1 MTKKYSFGNGESRE
15 KLHSE
20 IAFGDNLIFPAQIED
35 LPLKKGSLAE
45 IPKTGFQEVIKLI
58 LLSGLTLFFGTEVLG
73 GHLLDEPVRFLFSLI
88 QTLHLFHQNE
98 AEIVLGVSGGSY
110 YIDGETM
117 FASRGENVDSA
128 GLHCWSGF
136 VWMPTSSVEGARVTE
151 AARSG
156 PQPKSLIMPRE
167 KSLPFH
173 FGRDFFCIKPPCF
186 EHDGVFI

>member
-110 YIDGETM
+110 SIDGETM
-117 FASRGENVDSA
+117 FRAVAKTSIPQASIA
-128 GLHCWSGF
+128 GRASSGCRHPRSKG
-136 VWMPTSSVEGARVTE
+136 VMGSKANLNSS
-151 AARSG
+151 
-156 PQPKSLIMPRE
+156 
-167 KSLPFH
+167 
-173 FGRDFFCIKPPCF
+173 
-186 EHDGVFI
+186 